1 MLFSTGASYWLKI
14 HAQVRRELAVW
25 QQQAQAIPD
34 PVLREQALQKLTGER
49 LNAEA
54 AAFFAVLAPR
64 AWRTRVVTL
73 IVAYQILY
81 DYLDALNELPGC
93 TGLPNGLQL
102 HRALTDALLPEPAP
116 RDYYKH
122 SPYHRDGGY
131 LQALAGTCRGI
142 ATSLPAAQAIKQVL
156 IKATERCAQ
165 GQSHNHALRSLLR
178 WSLQQSPKDR
188 YAWWEIAAAGIS
200 CLAIHALL
208 ALAAD
213 RHSTLTDAKQL
224 DHAYFP
230 PVCAISALL
239 DSLADYHHD
248 TGTANHSF
256 IAHYRDPAHAAQRLI
271 AITQDAANRIR
282 RLRHR
287 HHHKII
293 LAGITSF
300 YLSSPSTQNGFPA
313 LPTKRLAEH
322 AGAIAAPMRT
332 VMRARHKAHA
342 ARYPTE

>member
-1 MLFSTGASYWLKI
+1 MLLGTGASYWLKI
-14 HAQVRRELAVW
+14 HAQVRRELAIW
-25 QQQAQAIPD
+25 QQHAQAIPD

-49 LNAEA
+49 LNPEA
-54 AAFFAVLAPR
+54 AAFFAVLAPK
-64 AWRTRVVTL
+64 AWRWRVVRL
-73 IVAYQILY
+73 IVAYQVLY

-102 HRALTDALLPEPAP
+102 HGALTDALLPAPAT

-122 SPYHRDGGY
+122 SPHRHDGGY
-131 LQALAGTCRGI
+131 LQALADTCRRV
-142 ATSLPAAQAIKQVL
+142 ATSLPAAQTIRQVL
-156 IKATERCAQ
+156 VRASERCAQ
-165 GQSHNHALRSLLR
+165 GQSHNHAMTRLLQ
-178 WSLQQSPKDR
+178 WSLHQAPEDR

-213 RHSTLTDAKQL
+213 RHSTLSDAEQL

-239 DSLADYHHD
+239 DSLADYHRD
-248 TGTANHSF
+248 TGTDNHSF
-256 IAHYRDPAHAAQRLI
+256 IAHYRDPAHTAQRLT
-271 AITQDAANRIR
+271 AITQDAANRTR
-282 RLRHR
+282 RLRHARR
-287 HHHKII
+287 HTII

-313 LPTKRLAEH
+313 LAAHSLAGH
-322 AGAIAAPMRT
+322 VGTVAAPMRA
-332 VMRARHKAHA
+332 VMRARRKAHA
-342 ARYPTE
+342 RRYSVE